1 MEKVLEVRI
10 EELKRKLVLMGAHVE
25 KALEVAS
32 QALLLK
38 DQKTFQQVHEY
49 EKKINA
55 DHIELDSTC
64 MELLAKQGPV
74 AKDLRFVISVIKINT
89 DLERMGDQCVN
100 IAYNGKEYLN
110 FVAIEPNNEIPKMV
124 NKVRAMVKDSLDA
137 FVLED
142 VEKAKHVVSCD
153 DEVDELKNESFKQ
166 LVQVMQKDPQ
176 KVQPALNLILIARN
190 LERLGD
196 HATNIAEGVIY
207 AYTGKDI
214 RHGFLKMNK
223 LPKQV

>member
-1 MEKVLEVRI
+1 MERFIEVRI

-32 QALLLK
+32 HALLQRE
-38 DQKTFQQVHEY
+38 QKSFQRVHEF
-49 EKKINA
+49 EKKINLEQV
-55 DHIELDSTC
+55 ELDYSC
-64 MELLAKQGPV
+64 LELLAKQGPV

-100 IAYNGKEYLN
+100 IAHNGKDYLE
-110 FVAIEPNNEIPKMV
+110 FDPITPNDEIPVMV
-124 NKVRAMVKDSLDA
+124 DKVRVMVKDALDA

-142 VEKAKHVVSCD
+142 IGKAKSVVTRD
-153 DEVDELKNESFKQ
+153 DEIDSLKNQVFKR
-166 LVQVMQKDPQ
+166 LEKVMMEDSK
-176 KVQPALNLILIARN
+176 KVRPALNLILIARN

-196 HATNIAEGVIY
+196 HATNIAEDVIY

-214 RHGFLKMNK
+214 RHGAQGQK
-223 LPKQV
+223 P

>member
-1 MEKVLEVRI
+1 MERFIEIRI

-32 QALLLK
+32 HALLNRE
-38 DQKTFQQVHEY
+38 QKGFQKVHDF

-55 DHIELDSTC
+55 EQVELDYAC
-64 MELLAKQGPV
+64 LELLAKQGPV

-100 IAYNGKEYLN
+100 IAHNSKDYLE
-110 FVAIEPNNEIPKMV
+110 FEPITPNDEIPLMV
-124 NKVRAMVKDSLDA
+124 DKVRIMVKDALDA

-142 VEKAKHVVSCD
+142 ITKAKSVVTRD
-153 DEVDELKNESFKQ
+153 DEVDLLKN
-166 LVQVMQKDPQ
+166 QVFRRLEKVMMEDPQ
-176 KVQPALNLILIARN
+176 KVRPALNLILIARN

-196 HATNIAEGVIY
+196 HATNIAEDVIY
-207 AYTGKDI
+207 AYTGRDI
-214 RHGFLKMNK
+214 RHRNES
-223 LPKQV
+223 QSS